1 LAKKLVENLLLAP
14 DEVTSW
20 ATLRTA
26 EQLCLRV
33 NQWRTNTRRLGDA
46 DHAQDRLSRY
56 TAREKFSGQGV
67 KRFWS
72 YKSRAKKLLGCIAWI
87 CSPSPHSFSMVW
99 VWEGRDGVGFPLIF
113 VRPPQNRSEHPRP
126 FQPPQ
131 THPPPPQKACTRHT
145 NARPPPRTS

>member
-56 TAREKFSGQGV
+56 TAREKFSGIIHAGREKILELQIAREKTFGV
-67 KRFWS
+67 YSVDLFS
-72 YKSRAKKLLGCIAWI
+72 LPSLIFDGLG
-87 CSPSPHSFSMVW
+87 VGG
-99 VWEGRDGVGFPLIF
+99 EGRSRVSADF
-113 VRPPQNRSEHPRP
+113 R
-126 FQPPQ
+126 
-131 THPPPPQKACTRHT
+131 
-145 NARPPPRTS
+145 